1 MSKINWLKYL
11 SIAVVIV
18 QVVMLIAIQIEIMGV
33 VWLVVS
39 HIVVIVTIA
48 VAIIRIHHILFVSSP
63 NLVHDP
69 IMICKSLSVITFSP
83 LLDLRLWFSIYPLSK
98 VSLISFL
105 CLSLFLIPSLPK
117 VYIALCWVWIYV
129 TWAHHLL

>member
-1 MSKINWLKYL
+1 
-11 SIAVVIV
+11 
-18 QVVMLIAIQIEIMGV
+18 MLIAIQIEIMGV

-83 LLDLRLWFSIYPLSK
+83 LLDLRL
-98 VSLISFL
+98 
-105 CLSLFLIPSLPK
+105 
-117 VYIALCWVWIYV
+117 
-129 TWAHHLL
+129 